1 MKNKSKMTT
10 VAVMA
15 LLAGTENANA
25 VKLGAKLH
33 SELVVDAENMLDAEL
48 ELDEAADLT
57 QKIDPENQFFE
68 YIDGVS

>member
-1 MKNKSKMTT
+1 MTT

-15 LLAGTENANA
+15 LLAGTEQAKA
-25 VKLGAKLH
+25 VKLGAKLD

-57 QKIDPENQFFE
+57 
-68 YIDGVS
+68 